1 MRPSALTGFSIF
13 TSLMQDR
20 DSFVS
25 RKPGVKVC
33 DALFEWEKATK
44 EATVGLLD
52 GSLVPIFNFQRR
64 LYWRC
69 TVLVFQQ
76 DFALEDAIGSHA
88 FLSEVHCPYR
98 CHHKS
103 CLNTEGTEMDGD
115 KGAEDVL
122 SVYQIAHCVNNGSFH
137 VTLEDVR

>member
-1 MRPSALTGFSIF
+1 VGGTTIESWIDEAALEQCGYQNVTN
-13 TSLMQDR
+13 
-20 DSFVS
+20 
-25 RKPGVKVC
+25 PG
-33 DALFEWEKATK
+33 
-44 EATVGLLD
+44 TV
-52 GSLVPIFNFQRR
+52 R
-64 LYWRC
+64 
-69 TVLVFQQ
+69 VFGQN
-76 DFALEDAIGSHA
+76 FALEDAIGSHA